1 MVVLTD
7 VVAQV
12 DAPDLDSS
20 ESRDR
25 VVVKIDLT
33 QFPSLEE
40 SRKVNKNEITEC
52 VGSMEIQLLAPSV
65 YMVNFPSQRVR
76 DWVLELRPWHIQKRV
91 LVLRKWMPRMLP
103 EVLSLDYALV
113 WIRLWHV
120 PLELYIVH
128 GVGYLASALGKP
140 LYTKY
145 TDKASTIRLSLEY
158 AKICVEVSV
167 VSCLPAS
174 ILVDIGNGNVVSI
187 GVELVYVPH
196 HCSHCLIFCH
206 YDEKCSKKVVVGIVI
221 APEVCDVEGNVVGI
235 VGSINQQAVEDAFF
249 IEFVFIQ
256 ACVQGI
262 EPVVESGFGVAESV
276 DVVVEGSVVCDA
288 DIIRPSIDVVACKS
302 TKGDVSDLS
311 GVLSQNKFETLCSIA
326 VEQDVLVSPPRKER
340 IDAAGVAGLLN
351 QLKPRGKWV
360 VKSISLRRGKSRH
373 RVKLENFDAISNEF
387 IQFFTEQLGTIDGH
401 VENFSY
407 GLLKRILGVELTNE

>member
-1 MVVLTD
+1 MGH
-7 VVAQV
+7 
-12 DAPDLDSS
+12 
-20 ESRDR
+20 E
-25 VVVKIDLT
+25 
-33 QFPSLEE
+33 
-40 SRKVNKNEITEC
+40 
-52 VGSMEIQLLAPSV
+52 GSMEIQLLAPSV

-360 VKSISLRRGKSRH
+360 VKSISLRRGKVNKGYFSFFTMAILVWNVRGFNDPLKQSRILKVVKKYDVH
-373 RVKLENFDAISNEF
+373 VLCLLETRVKEYN
-387 IQFFTEQLGTIDGH
+387 LGTIDGH

>member
-1 MVVLTD
+1 MGH
-7 VVAQV
+7 
-12 DAPDLDSS
+12 
-20 ESRDR
+20 E
-25 VVVKIDLT
+25 
-33 QFPSLEE
+33 
-40 SRKVNKNEITEC
+40 
-52 VGSMEIQLLAPSV
+52 GSMEIQLLAPSV

-221 APEVCDVEGNVVGI
+221 APE
-235 VGSINQQAVEDAFF
+235 
-249 IEFVFIQ
+249 
-256 ACVQGI
+256 GI

-360 VKSISLRRGKSRH
+360 VKSISLRRGK
-373 RVKLENFDAISNEF
+373 
-387 IQFFTEQLGTIDGH
+387 LGTIDGH